1 MAEDTHLPYPTTTT
15 ASTATSNLKNDPP
28 TGLNSSS
35 TSTTVCEGAVTATT
49 ETHHGVGA
57 HPEDPRG
64 LPVAS
69 FEEYPGLPRL
79 NYRILDY
86 KLKLS
91 IIVALLV
98 IESSLLPIILYYGI
112 SASTS
117 LRPGLVFAIVTSF
130 FGIVTGIEFGLRMLK
145 LILKGDQYR
154 PPGGTKWSFDFTHHT
169 LSFGYTVMSGILIGG
184 SIPHNPPV
192 KVLAIPVSLFLIQM
206 GVQLTWAGWMNATG
220 RKAPFKISSVS
231 KGERVPPLVLTII
244 EDIVG
249 VDGGAGVEYR
259 RAVFARYAAS
269 KRFRR
274 MIAVQNWFW
283 AVGSL
288 VFGIGTL
295 VTIWCVHYYIAY
307 GIGWAT
313 PLVFTIVWTWI
324 SVEWVRRDL
333 REEKR
338 LWKEEHGQGTEMQ
351 QTQPPEPEVQQQETK

>member
-1 MAEDTHLPYPTTTT
+1 MADDTHLPYPTTT
-15 ASTATSNLKNDPP
+15 ASTATTTTSNLKNDHP
-28 TGLNSSS
+28 TGADSSS
-35 TSTTVCEGAVTATT
+35 TSTACEGNAVNTTAI
-49 ETHHGVGA
+49 HHGVGA

-91 IIVALLV
+91 IIVILLV

-145 LILKGDQYR
+145 LIMKRDTYR

-169 LSFGYTVMSGILIGG
+169 LSVGYTVMSGILIGG

-192 KVLAIPVSLFLIQM
+192 KVLAVPVSLFLIQM
-206 GVQLTWAGWMNATG
+206 GVQLTWAGWMNATR
-220 RKAPFKISSVS
+220 RKAPFKISSVA
-231 KGERVPPLVLTII
+231 KGERVPPLVLTIV

-269 KRFRR
+269 KRFRK
-274 MIAVQNWFW
+274 MIANQNWFW

-288 VFGIGTL
+288 VFGVGTL
-295 VTIWCVHYYIAY
+295 VTIWCVDYHIAY
-307 GIGWAT
+307 GIGWGT
-313 PLVFTIVWTWI
+313 PLLFTIVWTWI

-333 REEKR
+333 RNEKR
-338 LWKEEHGQGTEMQ
+338 LWKEEHGQVAEMQ
-351 QTQPPEPEVQQQETK
+351 QTRPQTQQQEKETK